1 MLHLRELLGSMASLL
16 SSFALLMAG
25 TGMFNTFIALHADLA
40 GFSTDSIGYL
50 MSCYYAGLAVG
61 TFRCPALVNRVGHIR
76 AFAAFSAVYAV
87 CIMVFT
93 LYRDLYLWLFLRA
106 LMGVSVAGLLVITE
120 SWLNAKANVRTRG
133 VLLSMYM
140 MTSYM
145 FYGGGQL
152 LLNFGDPAGH
162 QLFVLAAILCSVAL
176 IPVSVTRASH
186 PDPCEARF
194 FGLRKLYKISPV
206 AVAGCFVSGM
216 LVSGVY
222 GMGPVY
228 ARGIGLPLGDIAI
241 FMTIIAVSGL
251 LLQFPV
257 GYLSDRRD
265 RRQVIFGV
273 AALTIVVSIPLAF
286 FNLGGALPLLF
297 LAAVLYGGFSSTVYP
312 LCVSLAND
320 HIEPEDMVQAAG
332 GLVLTYSV
340 GAALG
345 PAVTA
350 RLMAVVGDGALFGL
364 AMAMSCALVLYTWR
378 RMQVRTPPPEEEKQP
393 FVPLPEVAAAPV
405 SSEVDPRAEP
415 TESLLE
421 DGDVRSEN
429 GDVEYR
435 NDG

>member
-152 LLNFGDPAGH
+152 LLNFGDRPATS
-162 QLFVLAAILCSVAL
+162 CS
-176 IPVSVTRASH
+176 S
-186 PDPCEARF
+186 
-194 FGLRKLYKISPV
+194 SP
-206 AVAGCFVSGM
+206 
-216 LVSGVY
+216 
-222 GMGPVY
+222 P
-228 ARGIGLPLGDIAI
+228 
-241 FMTIIAVSGL
+241 
-251 LLQFPV
+251 
-257 GYLSDRRD
+257 
-265 RRQVIFGV
+265 
-273 AALTIVVSIPLAF
+273 
-286 FNLGGALPLLF
+286 
-297 LAAVLYGGFSSTVYP
+297 
-312 LCVSLAND
+312 
-320 HIEPEDMVQAAG
+320 
-332 GLVLTYSV
+332 
-340 GAALG
+340 
-345 PAVTA
+345 
-350 RLMAVVGDGALFGL
+350 
-364 AMAMSCALVLYTWR
+364 SCARWR
-378 RMQVRTPPPEEEKQP
+378 
-393 FVPLPEVAAAPV
+393 
-405 SSEVDPRAEP
+405 SSR
-415 TESLLE
+415 
-421 DGDVRSEN
+421 
-429 GDVEYR
+429 
-435 NDG
+435 